1 MKAKVKNIVDSFK
14 VKISILQVLYEAL
27 SNSLEANAQNIKIV
41 FHTVP
46 SIVDSKVYD
55 SFSIFDDGDGF
66 NQDNID
72 SFLEYLS
79 TYKLGLGCKGVGR
92 FTWLKAFSMVKIN
105 SQIKTKRVII
115 NFSKEFDEANEE
127 CLSII
132 DNVSSKKVAVNETRI
147 DFTECI
153 LNQNNYVFLPLEE
166 IRKTILNTFAIKLF
180 LLNEKGRNFFIEISD
195 DSEENKQTIT
205 NKDLL
210 ILKKVLFTMSKDSYS
225 ESFKLY
231 YRFIKDGAKK
241 RQIVLCADDRGITD
255 INEKGDII
263 SSLPNDD
270 SMICLVKSNY
280 LNNSVNDS
288 RTGFVFGN
296 SENALFS
303 FSSKEIQEEIT
314 KQIEKIIVSEYPAV
328 VEDNAKKKLECI
340 NKYPYLKKYIEED
353 DSIIVDEKK
362 LISASETKYGKDK
375 EKALDEVSK
384 IFMVDDIN
392 REELVEGIV
401 NLSDFSNRELSKYF
415 LYRQQV
421 IDCLAKY
428 IERNEPV
435 EKLLHDLF
443 IPQGLVLGESL
454 KDRLKNNIWLLD
466 DKFMS
471 CNNAFSDK
479 KVKKILE
486 EIKNADIADG
496 VDDAVEPDLA
506 LFYSNKSA
514 VVVEF
519 KALGADY
526 NKKIDAI
533 SEIDRNNGI
542 IAANLEDINALYG
555 FIITSFDDVF
565 LNRIKKIHGIKRMF
579 DNNDEHMFYYYNE
592 NILNADNK
600 PIPCHTYIISAKTI
614 CADANARNKLFIDI
628 IKNNE

>member
-1 MKAKVKNIVDSFK
+1 MIAKVKNIVDSFK
-14 VKISILQVLYEAL
+14 VKISILQVLYEAI
-27 SNSLEANAQNIKIV
+27 SNSLEANAHNIKII
-41 FHTVP
+41 FHVVP
-46 SIVDSKVYD
+46 SMGDTKAYD
-55 SFSIFDDGDGF
+55 SFSIIDDGDGF
-66 NQDNID
+66 NQENLD

-79 TYKLGLGCKGVGR
+79 THKLTLGCKGVGR
-92 FTWLKAFSMVKIN
+92 FTWLKVFSLVKIN
-105 SQIKTKRVII
+105 SQTSTKCIKI
-115 NFSKEFDEANEE
+115 NFNVDFDESKKE
-127 CLSII
+127 CLDSI
-132 DNVSSKKVAVNETRI
+132 DRESSSNVTKI
-147 DFTECI
+147 DFTECL
-153 LNQNNYVFLPLEE
+153 LNQTNYVFMPLDE
-166 IRKTILNTFAIKLF
+166 IRKAVLNTFAIKLF
-180 LLNEKGRNFFIEISD
+180 LLDEKKVKFNIEITD
-195 DSEENKQTIT
+195 DSEEEKYVIS

-210 ILKKVLFTMSKDSYS
+210 ILKKISFEMSRDSYN

-231 YRFIKDGAKK
+231 YRFIQDGAKRK
-241 RQIVLCADDRGITD
+241 QIVLCADDRGIID
-255 INEKGDII
+255 INDKGEIV

-270 SMICLVKSNY
+270 SMICLIKSSY
-280 LNNSVNDS
+280 LNRSVNDS

-296 SENALFS
+296 NEGELFG
-303 FSSKEIQEEIT
+303 FTAKEILEEIT
-314 KQIEKIIVSEYPAV
+314 KQIETIIVREYPSV
-328 VEDNAKKKLECI
+328 VEENIRKKQECI
-340 NKYPYLKKYIEED
+340 DKYPYLKKYIDED

-362 LISASETKYGKDK
+362 LVSTSENKYGKEKD
-375 EKALDEVSK
+375 KALEDVSK

-392 REELVEGIV
+392 REELVEGII
-401 NLSDFSNRELSKYF
+401 NLNDFSNRELSKYF

-428 IERNEPV
+428 IKRNEPV

-443 IPQGLVLGESL
+443 IPQGLMLGDSL

-471 CNNAFSDK
+471 CTNAFSDK

-506 LFYSNKSA
+506 LFFSNNAA
-514 VVVEF
+514 VTVEF

-542 IAANLEDINALYG
+542 IAANLENINALYG
-555 FIITSFDDVF
+555 FIITTFDDVF
-565 LNRIKKIHGIKRMF
+565 LNRIKMIHGIKRMF
-579 DNNDEHMFYYYNE
+579 DNSNEQMFYYYNE
-592 NILNADNK
+592 NIANAADK

-614 CADANARNKLFIDI
+614 YADANARNKLFIDI